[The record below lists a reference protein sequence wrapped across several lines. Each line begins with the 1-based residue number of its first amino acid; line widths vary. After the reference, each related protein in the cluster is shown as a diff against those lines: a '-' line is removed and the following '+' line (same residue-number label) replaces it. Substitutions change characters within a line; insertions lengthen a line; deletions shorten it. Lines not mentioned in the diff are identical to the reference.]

1 MTKQIDAFLDCIS
14 ERGYSVLIK
23 RMSANDTGATLA
35 HQAGPY
41 IPKEVAFALS
51 PGLRAGTSNPDQFY
65 ECNVVSH
72 STTRVNRL
80 VWYNSG
86 SRDECRITN
95 WATKGQKNSVIRVSQ
110 TGGIVVLAFATSDLL
125 GIEHGCAWFCETETD
140 EEVVES
146 RFGIIEPG
154 TFVFRH
160 KGVTSVQ
167 KSKATKTNPCNLTA
181 DRLPENWLSLFPD
194 ASEILRKT
202 IELMPANTRL
212 ADERLLSRRDCEY
225 LIFKSVEQVH
235 VMPKI
240 SRGFT
245 SVDAFVDL
253 ANAVTNRRKARSGRS
268 LELHLRQIF
277 DESGLKYSHGAQT
290 EGKKTPDFL
299 FPSVDCYHDHTF
311 PTEKLKMLGVKTT
324 CKDRWRQ
331 VISEADR
338 LPVKHLAT
346 LQEGVSEPQFDEMEK
361 AGIVLVVPKSLHVT
375 YPKPVRPKLLS
386 LERFIEEARID
397 ASQ

>member
-1 MTKQIDAFLDCIS
+1 MTGQIDSFLDWAV
-14 ERGYSVLIK
+14 EKNYSILIK
-23 RMSANDTGATLA
+23 RLSANDTGATQA

-41 IPKEVAFALS
+41 IPKEIAFALCPS
-51 PGLRAGTSNPDQFY
+51 LRIGTSNPDQFY
-65 ECNVVSH
+65 DCDVVSH
-72 STTRVNRL
+72 SVTRCNRL
-80 VWYNSG
+80 VWYNNA

-95 WATKGQKNSVIRVSQ
+95 WAIKGKKNSVIRISQ
-110 TGGIVVLAFATSDLL
+110 TGGILVLVFAAGDLL
-125 GIEHGCAWFCETETD
+125 GIEHGWAWFCEAEAD
-140 EEVVES
+140 EDIVES
-146 RFGIIEPG
+146 RFGTIEPG
-154 TFVFRH
+154 AFFFKH
-160 KGVTSVQ
+160 KGAIATL
-167 KSKATKTNPCNLTA
+167 KSKASKTNPCDLTVEK
-181 DRLPENWLSLFPD
+181 LPTNWLTWFPD
-194 ASEILRKT
+194 ALEILHKT
-202 IELMPANTRL
+202 IELMPANAR
-212 ADERLLSRRDCEY
+212 APDERLLSRRDCEY

-235 VMPKI
+235 VLPKI
-240 SRGFT
+240 SKGFT

-268 LELHLRQIF
+268 FELHLKQIF
-277 DESGLKYSHGAQT
+277 DESDLKYSHGAQT

-299 FPSVDCYHDHTF
+299 FPSAGCYHDSSY

-346 LQEGVSEPQFDEMEK
+346 LQEGVSEPQFDEMER
-361 AGIVLVVPKSLHVT
+361 AGIVLVVPRSLHGT

-397 ASQ
+397 AA